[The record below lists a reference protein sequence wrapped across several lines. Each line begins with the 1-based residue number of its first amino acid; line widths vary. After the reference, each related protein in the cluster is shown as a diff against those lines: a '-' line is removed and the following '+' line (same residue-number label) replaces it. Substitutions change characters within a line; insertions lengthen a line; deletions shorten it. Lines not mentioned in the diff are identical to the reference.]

1 LNQLVDRYG
10 YIRALP
16 EGASLAPAR
25 GARGVMQ
32 KTTREH
38 HLTFFSPFE
47 LVDEATAELLPNLPG
62 TLSAYR
68 DFFFCKRSLA

>member
-1 LNQLVDRYG
+1 M
-10 YIRALP
+10 
-16 EGASLAPAR
+16 E
-25 GARGVMQ
+25 

-38 HLTFFSPFE
+38 YLTFFGPFE

-68 DFFFCKRSLA
+68 DFFFRKRSLA